1 MLRKLIFQIFLF
13 FSSHIPVTCAHCDKS
28 NSKRCAKKTSFFPT
42 PLLPPCYTHFQ
53 KYPSLSFVGIPR
65 TFLSTHTNT
74 FVNIRDFFP
83 LSMYMCFCC
92 GFFFL
97 VGGFTKMGSYCPQ
110 LYSFCFNK
118 CLSSSIFQTNL
129 FFGRA
134 TCYSQQ
140 PTNNVIRA

>member
-92 GFFFL
+92 GFFFWWEGSQKWDHTVL
-97 VGGFTKMGSYCPQ
+97 NFTLSALTNVFLAQ
-110 LYSFCFNK
+110 YSK
-118 CLSSSIFQTNL
+118 QTYSLEEPHATPSSLLIM
-129 FFGRA
+129 
-134 TCYSQQ
+134 
-140 PTNNVIRA
+140 